1 MLDDAGCSTELM
13 FDSIK
18 ISASIEWN
26 ARSSTVVRAHQHRC
40 SARSGAS
47 RDDFAVT
54 ADGFPYYIHKKSG
67 KKPFYCFNKK
77 IIGSELRHYV
87 RDDSTMK
94 LALSIP

>member
-18 ISASIEWN
+18 ISVGIEWN
-26 ARSSTVVRAHQHRC
+26 ARSSTVVRAHQDRC

-67 KKPFYCFNKK
+67 KNHFIVLTKK
-77 IIGSELRHYV
+77 LVYGTTV
-87 RDDSTMK
+87 
-94 LALSIP
+94 P